1 PAGLADEDAYLAYL
15 TNGQWHRYTIMRLP
29 ETRDG
34 ALDGALRVWVDGY
47 LVVDRQ
53 HLGTYAAETND
64 VILAGTFNGGS
75 SVNQTEYYDS
85 VVMWR

>member
-1 PAGLADEDAYLAYL
+1 
-15 TNGQWHRYTIMRLP
+15 M
-29 ETRDG
+29 
-34 ALDGALRVWVDGY
+34 WVDGY

-85 VVMWR
+85 IVVWH